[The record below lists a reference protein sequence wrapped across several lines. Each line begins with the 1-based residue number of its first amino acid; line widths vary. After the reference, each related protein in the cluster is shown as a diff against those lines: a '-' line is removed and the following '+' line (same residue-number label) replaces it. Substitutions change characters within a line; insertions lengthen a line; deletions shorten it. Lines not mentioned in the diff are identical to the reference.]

1 MSGIGSPAL
10 EGMRIVDLATVVA
23 APAVAEMLGD
33 FGAEVIKVEPPK
45 GDEARR
51 MGGHFH
57 GINRNKRGMALD
69 LAGPEG
75 REVLMRLLDWTDVLV
90 ENFKPGTMEKWGI
103 GYADFLEARFPRLI
117 HCRVSGFGSNGPYS
131 RFPGYDGVGQAF
143 GGLMS
148 INGER
153 DGPPMRI
160 GLPLADMMAGALAT
174 NAVLIAYVERQR
186 SGRGQFLDIS
196 LMDAAMVQ
204 ARPAVPDWLLTGKR
218 PQRWGSRHVFAA
230 PHDVFPTRDGH
241 LFLTGAMDPQFR
253 RTCEVLGRPDIA
265 DDPRFATMAMRHDN
279 VDALNA
285 LLAEIFADW
294 DSVPLAEALLEA
306 NVPAGAVLELPEAY
320 QHPQARA
327 RDMLIE
333 TADGYRGIGNPVKL
347 SRTPMSVDRPPPA
360 FGQHGREILGELGYT
375 DEEVARL
382 IETGTVPEA
391 PTA

>member
-1 MSGIGSPAL
+1 MTRTASPAL
-10 EGMRIVDLATVVA
+10 AGMRVVDLATIVA
-23 APAVAEMLGD
+23 APAVAETLGD

-69 LAGPEG
+69 LSGPEG

-103 GYADFLEARFPRLI
+103 GYADHLEKRFPRLI
-117 HCRVSGFGSNGPYS
+117 HCRVSGIGSNGPYS
-131 RFPGYDGVGQAF
+131 RYPGYDGVGQAF

-148 INGER
+148 VNGEP

-160 GLPLADMMAGALAT
+160 GVPLADMMAGALAT

-186 SGRGQFLDIS
+186 SGRGQFVDIS

-204 ARPAVPDWLLTGKR
+204 ARPAVPDWILTGKQ

-241 LFLTGAMDPQFR
+241 IFLTGAMDPQFR
-253 RTCEVLGRPDIA
+253 RTCDVLGRPDIA
-265 DDPRFATMAMRHDN
+265 DDPRFATMAKRHEN

-285 LLAEIFADW
+285 LLREILAEW
-294 DSVPLAEALLEA
+294 DSVALAEALLEA
-306 NVPAGAVLELPEAY
+306 NVPAGAVLDLPAAY
-320 QHPQARA
+320 RHPQAQA
-327 RDMLIE
+327 REMLIE
-333 TADGYRGIGNPVKL
+333 AADGYRGIGSPLKL
-347 SRTPMSVDRPPPA
+347 SRTPMSVDRSPPA
-360 FGQHGREILGELGYT
+360 FGQHGREILAELGYG
-375 DEEVARL
+375 DAEIERLVADG
-382 IETGTVPEA
+382 IA
-391 PTA
+391 PAG

>member
-1 MSGIGSPAL
+1 MTGTAPPAL
-10 EGMRIVDLATVVA
+10 HGMRVVDLATIVA
-23 APAVAEMLGD
+23 APAVAETLGD
-33 FGAEVIKVEPPK
+33 FGADVIKVEPPK

-69 LAGPEG
+69 LSNPKG
-75 REVLMRLLDWTDVLV
+75 RDVLMRLLDWTDVLV

-103 GYADFLEARFPRLI
+103 GYADCLEKRFPRLI
-117 HCRVSGFGSNGPYS
+117 HCRVSGFGSTGPYS
-131 RFPGYDGVGQAF
+131 RYPGYDGVGQAF

-148 INGER
+148 VNGDP

-160 GLPLADMMAGALAT
+160 GVPLADMMAGALAT

-186 SGRGQFLDIS
+186 SGRGQFVDIS

-204 ARPAVPDWLLTGKR
+204 ARPAVPDWILTGKR

-241 LFLTGAMDPQFR
+241 IFLTGAMDSQFR
-253 RTCEVLGRPDIA
+253 RTCDVLGRPDIA
-265 DDPRFATMAMRHDN
+265 DDPRFATMAKRREN

-285 LLAEIFADW
+285 LLREALADR
-294 DSVPLAEALLEA
+294 DSVALAEALMEA

-320 QHPQARA
+320 QHPQAQA

-333 TADGYRGIGNPVKL
+333 TADGYRGIGSPLKL
-347 SRTPMSVDRPPPA
+347 SRTPMSVDRPPPE
-360 FGQHGREILGELGYT
+360 FGQHGREILAELGYT
-375 DEEVARL
+375 DAEISRLVADG
-382 IETGTVPEA
+382 IAPEG
-391 PTA
+391 

>member
-1 MSGIGSPAL
+1 MTGTAPPAL
-10 EGMRIVDLATVVA
+10 HGMRVVDLATIVA
-23 APAVAEMLGD
+23 APAVAETLGD
-33 FGAEVIKVEPPK
+33 FGADVIKVEPPK

-69 LAGPEG
+69 LSNPKG
-75 REVLMRLLDWTDVLV
+75 RDVLMRLLDWTDVLV

-103 GYADFLEARFPRLI
+103 GYADCLEKRFPRLI
-117 HCRVSGFGSNGPYS
+117 HCRVSGFGSTGPYS
-131 RFPGYDGVGQAF
+131 RYPGYDGVGQAF

-148 INGER
+148 VNGDP

-160 GLPLADMMAGALAT
+160 GVPLADMMAGALAT

-186 SGRGQFLDIS
+186 SGRGQFIDIS

-204 ARPAVPDWLLTGKR
+204 ARPAVPDWILTGKR

-241 LFLTGAMDPQFR
+241 IFLTGAMDPQFR
-253 RTCEVLGRPDIA
+253 RTCDVLGRPDIA
-265 DDPRFATMAMRHDN
+265 DDPRFATMAKRREN

-285 LLAEIFADW
+285 LLREILADR
-294 DSVPLAEALLEA
+294 DSVALAEALMEA
-306 NVPAGAVLELPEAY
+306 NVPAGAVLELPKAY
-320 QHPQARA
+320 QHPQAQA

-333 TADGYRGIGNPVKL
+333 TADGYRGIGSPLKL
-347 SRTPMSVDRPPPA
+347 SRTPMSVDRPPPE
-360 FGQHGREILGELGYT
+360 FGQHGREILAELGYT
-375 DEEVARL
+375 DAEISRLVADG
-382 IETGTVPEA
+382 ITPEG
-391 PTA
+391 

>member
-1 MSGIGSPAL
+1 MTGTAPPAL
-10 EGMRIVDLATVVA
+10 HGMRVVDLATIVA
-23 APAVAEMLGD
+23 APAVAETLGD
-33 FGAEVIKVEPPK
+33 FGADVIKVEPPK

-69 LAGPEG
+69 LSNPKG
-75 REVLMRLLDWTDVLV
+75 RDVLMRLLDWTDVLV

-103 GYADFLEARFPRLI
+103 GYADCLEKRFPRLI
-117 HCRVSGFGSNGPYS
+117 HCRVSGFGSTGPYS
-131 RFPGYDGVGQAF
+131 RYPGYDGVGQAF

-148 INGER
+148 VNGDP

-160 GLPLADMMAGALAT
+160 GVPLADMMAGALAT

-186 SGRGQFLDIS
+186 SGRGQFIDIS

-204 ARPAVPDWLLTGKR
+204 ARPAVPDWILTGKR

-241 LFLTGAMDPQFR
+241 IFLTGAMDPQFR
-253 RTCEVLGRPDIA
+253 RTCDVLGRPDIA
-265 DDPRFATMAMRHDN
+265 DDPRFATMAKRREN

-285 LLAEIFADW
+285 LLREILADR
-294 DSVPLAEALLEA
+294 DSVALAEALMEA

-320 QHPQARA
+320 QHPQAQA

-333 TADGYRGIGNPVKL
+333 TADGYRGIGSPLKL
-347 SRTPMSVDRPPPA
+347 SRTPMSVDRPPPE
-360 FGQHGREILGELGYT
+360 FGQHGREILAELGYT
-375 DEEVARL
+375 DAEISRLVADG
-382 IETGTVPEA
+382 ITPEG
-391 PTA
+391 

>member
-1 MSGIGSPAL
+1 MTGTAPPAL
-10 EGMRIVDLATVVA
+10 HGMRVVDLATIVA
-23 APAVAEMLGD
+23 APAVAETLGD
-33 FGAEVIKVEPPK
+33 FGADVIKVEPPK

-69 LAGPEG
+69 LSNPKG
-75 REVLMRLLDWTDVLV
+75 RDVLMRLLDWTDVLV

-103 GYADFLEARFPRLI
+103 GYADCLEKRFPRLI
-117 HCRVSGFGSNGPYS
+117 HCRVSGFGSTGPYS
-131 RFPGYDGVGQAF
+131 RYPGYDGVGQAF

-148 INGER
+148 VNGDP
-153 DGPPMRI
+153 DGTPMRI
-160 GLPLADMMAGALAT
+160 GVPLADMMAGALAT

-186 SGRGQFLDIS
+186 SGRGQFVDIS

-204 ARPAVPDWLLTGKR
+204 ARPAVPDWILTGKR

-241 LFLTGAMDPQFR
+241 IFLTGAMDPQFR
-253 RTCEVLGRPDIA
+253 RTCDVLGRPDIA
-265 DDPRFATMAMRHDN
+265 DDPRFATMAKRREN

-285 LLAEIFADW
+285 LLREILADR
-294 DSVPLAEALLEA
+294 DSVALAEALMEA

-320 QHPQARA
+320 QHPQAQA

-333 TADGYRGIGNPVKL
+333 TADGYRGIGSPLKL
-347 SRTPMSVDRPPPA
+347 SRTPMSVDRPPPE
-360 FGQHGREILGELGYT
+360 FGQHGREILAELGYT
-375 DEEVARL
+375 DAEISRLVADG
-382 IETGTVPEA
+382 ITPEG
-391 PTA
+391 